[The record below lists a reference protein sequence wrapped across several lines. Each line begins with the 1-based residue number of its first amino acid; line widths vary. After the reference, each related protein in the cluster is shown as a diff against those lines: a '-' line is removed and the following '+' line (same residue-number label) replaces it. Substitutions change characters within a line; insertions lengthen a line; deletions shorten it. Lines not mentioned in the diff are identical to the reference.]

1 MSDTDILKMEG
12 EKGMIE
18 KEVVITRNAPVPVG
32 PYSQAVKMKELL
44 YTAGQ
49 IGINPSTGVMVQDS
63 IESETRQALENL
75 KAILEEGGSS
85 LEEVLKVT
93 VFIINMS
100 DFARI
105 NTIYGQYF
113 TRKAPA
119 RSCVEGRALPKG
131 ARVEIEELAVCN
143 S

>member
-1 MSDTDILKMEG
+1 MSNIHILKMEG
-12 EKGMIE
+12 EKRMGE
-18 KEVVITRNAPVPVG
+18 KEIVVTRNAPAPVG

-49 IGINPSTGVMVQDS
+49 IGINPVTGVMVQDS
-63 IESETRQALENL
+63 IESETRQVLENL

-93 VFIINMS
+93 IFIISMS

-119 RSCVEGRALPKG
+119 RSCVEVRALPKG
-131 ARVEIEELAVCN
+131 ARVEIEALAMCN

>member
-1 MSDTDILKMEG
+1 
-12 EKGMIE
+12 MIQ
-18 KEVVITRNAPVPVG
+18 KEIIATGNAPAPVG

-49 IGINPSTGVMVQDS
+49 IGINSSTGVMVQDS
-63 IESETRQALENL
+63 IENETQQVLENL

-85 LEEVLKVT
+85 LEKVLKVT

-105 NTIYGQYF
+105 NTVYGQYF
-113 TRKAPA
+113 TKQAPA
-119 RSCVEGRALPKG
+119 RSCVEVRALPNG
-131 ARVEIEELAVCN
+131 ARIEIEALAVCN
-143 S
+143 P

>member
-1 MSDTDILKMEG
+1 
-12 EKGMIE
+12 MIE
-18 KEVVITRNAPVPVG
+18 KEVIVTRNAPVPVG

-49 IGINPSTGVMVQDS
+49 IGINSSTGIMVQDS
-63 IESETRQALENL
+63 IESETRQVLDNL

-85 LEEVLKVT
+85 LEKVLKVT

-105 NTIYGQYF
+105 NEIYGQYF
-113 TRKAPA
+113 TSQAPA
-119 RSCVEGRALPKG
+119 RSCIEVRALPKG
-131 ARVEIEELAVCN
+131 ARIEIEALAVCN
-143 S
+143 P